1 MSYDITIARISNDL
15 TKSMP
20 ISRKDWENCAIVNEI
35 EFKQKETY
43 PNYYL
48 EVQIE
53 MSYEYIPCFW
63 ISNDF
68 KMATIDSKVLLIN
81 REFEQYAI
89 KIANR
94 LNAII
99 FGQEGELYYVPSVG
113 KFESDKYLL
122 DQTQITITELKE
134 NKIEIGN
141 KREILKYLKTKQM
154 NASS

>member
-1 MSYDITIARISNDL
+1 MSYDLTIARISDDL

-20 ISRKDWENCAIVNEI
+20 ISRKDWEDCTIVNEI

-53 MSYEYIPCFW
+53 ESNEYIPCFW

-68 KMATIDSKVLLIN
+68 KMATIDSKVFLIN
-81 REFEQYAI
+81 REFEKYAI
-89 KIANR
+89 KIANK

-99 FGQEGELYYVPSVG
+99 FGQEGELYYVPYIG
-113 KFESDKYLL
+113 KLESDKYLL
-122 DQTQITITELKE
+122 DQTTITISELK
-134 NKIEIGN
+134 NHKIEIGN
-141 KREILKYLKTKQM
+141 KKEILNYLKIKQR